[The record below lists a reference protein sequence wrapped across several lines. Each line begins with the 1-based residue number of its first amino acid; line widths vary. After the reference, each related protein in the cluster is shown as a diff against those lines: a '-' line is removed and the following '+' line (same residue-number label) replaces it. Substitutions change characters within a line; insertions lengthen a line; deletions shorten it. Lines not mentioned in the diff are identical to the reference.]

1 MASFKPTNGIS
12 VLNPG
17 MATLQQRLEEVMKAK
32 NWEHADLMRVSGQ
45 SSSVV
50 SQWLGKGSKDIK
62 EIGKLEAAIYL
73 ERASGYSALWIAKG
87 LGPKHAH
94 TTPTVA
100 REPGARYDTP
110 AQTLAQ
116 LGRLLAAVPPS
127 HREAVAANMAGWAR
141 DGGADHWQVALAGL
155 LSGVDSKRVAQ
166 A

>member
-1 MASFKPTNGIS
+1 
-12 VLNPG
+12 
-17 MATLQQRLEEVMKAK
+17 MATLQQRLEEVMRAK
-32 NWEHADLMRVSGQ
+32 NWDHADVMRVSGQ

-87 LGPKHAH
+87 LGPKH
-94 TTPTVA
+94 TTVAPAAA
-100 REPGARYDTP
+100 REPAARYDTTG
-110 AQTLAQ
+110 QTLVQ

-127 HREAVAANMAGWAR
+127 HREAVAANLAGWAR
-141 DGGADHWQVALAGL
+141 DGGAEHWRAAMAGL
-155 LSGVDSKRVAQ
+155 LSDIDSKRVAQ